1 MAYLAHFLLTINFS
15 VASCAH
21 IVDDIKELDS
31 SLAHRGCKSV
41 DIVKISGISCQ
52 GRHLKDKCRDSSRQE
67 RHCKDKC
74 RGISPQGRHCKDKC
88 RDSSRQGRHCKD
100 KCRDIS
106 CQGRHLKDKCRDISC
121 QGRHL
126 KDKCRDISCQG
137 RHLKDKCRDISC
149 QGRHLKDTCRDIS
162 CQGRHLKDKCRD
174 ISCQG
179 CRQGEHRGIQD
190 FLACWL
196 ITRIPIQKW
205 FVRKL
210 FLKISHLVV
219 DVQELPVYER
229 VYGSQPRCQ
238 HVLPNT
244 CLRIRNPAEFHP

>member
-1 MAYLAHFLLTINFS
+1 MAYLVHFLLTINVS
-15 VASCAH
+15 VVSCAH
-21 IVDDIKELDS
+21 TVDDIKELDS
-31 SLAHRGCKSV
+31 SLAHRGCKRV

-74 RGISPQGRHCKDKC
+74 RGIPRQGRHCKDKS
-88 RDSSRQGRHCKD
+88 RDMSRQGRHCKD

-106 CQGRHLKDKCRDISC
+106 CQGRHLKDKCRDSSR
-121 QGRHL
+121 QGRHC
-126 KDKCRDISCQG
+126 KDKCRGISQLG
-137 RHLKDKCRDISC
+137 RHCKDKSRDISR
-149 QGRHLKDTCRDIS
+149 QGR
-162 CQGRHLKDKCRD
+162 
-174 ISCQG
+174 
-179 CRQGEHRGIQD
+179 RQGGYRGIQD

-205 FVRKL
+205 FIRKL

-238 HVLPNT
+238 HLLPST